1 MSKIAEALEAWR
13 RAVRELEITRPGAT
27 DWDRARLE
35 EEDRRAAYQIA
46 AADSEH
52 RQRDRLESLESLG
65 AESAGG
71 PGG

>member
-1 MSKIAEALEAWR
+1 MSKISEALEAWR

-27 DWDRARLE
+27 DWARARLE

-52 RQRDRLESLESLG
+52 RQREQSEASDAQRV
-65 AESAGG
+65 A
-71 PGG
+71 